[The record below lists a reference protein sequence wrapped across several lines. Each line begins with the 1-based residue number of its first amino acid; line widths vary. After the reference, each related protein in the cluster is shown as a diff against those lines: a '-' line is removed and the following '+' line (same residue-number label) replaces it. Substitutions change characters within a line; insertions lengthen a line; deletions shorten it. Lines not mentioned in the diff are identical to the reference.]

1 MALKTRAQSVITTV
15 DPLSL
20 HYGINAVSGNVVQ
33 IYNNESKEYE
43 PDRTLVPLILSPYVE
58 VYDPES
64 VQNGKQTPT
73 AVEWYDGVPA
83 KDYSNRITAGDDYEI
98 GDGTVTGFPKDAL
111 KVKKNVPAD
120 NPMQIYC
127 VVRFTDKRTQQT
139 VRVEMNVK
147 LYTTVY
153 ESRNYKVTV
162 DCPPS
167 WKIDPLKETDW
178 QHTLTAQLYSGSTA
192 VDDAHAAY
200 WWQVRDENGAWREIT
215 SEDEELWIACK
226 ANGVFTKTLTF
237 DARMMKASAFR
248 VRAAYF
254 ESQRPVTPDD
264 DAIVAETFIN
274 MEMPASLSVE
284 QMQTKGAR
292 VAYDFSTKVGFKVE
306 MFGNKQ
312 MITDAQ
318 AEELFQVRW
327 KGKSS
332 AAGSGEKILD
342 SGKSIEFVPKD
353 KGFDSSALV
362 SVWAD
367 VSIYEK
373 HAVLTDD
380 TGNFITDDN
389 GAIIILPTYE

>member
-1 MALKTRAQSVITTV
+1 MPLKTRAQSVITTV

-20 HYGINAVSGNVVQ
+20 HYGINAVSGNTVQ
-33 IYNNESKEYE
+33 TYNNESKEYE

-83 KDYSNRITAGDDYEI
+83 KDYSNRITAGDNYEI

-127 VVRFTDKRTQQT
+127 VVKFTDKRTQQT

-178 QHTLTAQLYSGSTA
+178 LHTLTAQLYSGSTV
-192 VDDAHAAY
+192 VDDVHAAY

-226 ANGVFTKTLTF
+226 SNGVFTKTLTF
-237 DARMMKASAFR
+237 DARMMKATAFR
-248 VRAAYF
+248 VRAAYY

-312 MITDAQ
+312 TITDAQ

-332 AAGSGEKILD
+332 AAGSSEKILD

-353 KGFDSSALV
+353 KGFTPASLV

-367 VSIYEK
+367 ISIYEK

-380 TGNFITDDN
+380 AGNFITDDN
-389 GAIIILPTYE
+389 GAIIILPTFE